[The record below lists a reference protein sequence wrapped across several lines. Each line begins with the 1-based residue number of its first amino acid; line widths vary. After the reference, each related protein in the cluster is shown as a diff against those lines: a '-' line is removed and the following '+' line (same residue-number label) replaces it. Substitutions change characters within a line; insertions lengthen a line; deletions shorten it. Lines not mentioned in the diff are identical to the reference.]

1 MRNAIV
7 IGTVAGLIFGVV
19 MVWEGAG
26 AAGLVLLFSLIGL
39 LSGALAMVLVRVV
52 TGDVDTAEV
61 RSLFSSVVNGRGS
74 R

>member
-1 MRNAIV
+1 MRNAIA

-26 AAGLVLLFSLIGL
+26 AAGLVLLFSLVGL
-39 LSGALAMVLVRVV
+39 LSGALAIILVRVV